1 MIKNFFKK
9 HSIHKKVV
17 KQFDWVFA
25 FNLPKFFILAAI
37 FSWGMASAYFQV
49 NSSYLSY
56 FNTNFNY
63 SDIVIYI
70 GFFLLLGGLNI
81 QSELDKL
88 KYTLNL
94 LKKNMLVDNNLNYPI
109 FSFIHP

>member
-17 KQFDWVFA
+17 KQLDWVFA

-37 FSWGMASAYFQV
+37 FLWGMASAYFQA
-49 NSSYLSY
+49 NSPYLSY

-63 SDIVIYI
+63 SDIV
-70 GFFLLLGGLNI
+70 
-81 QSELDKL
+81 
-88 KYTLNL
+88 YTLYFFN
-94 LKKNMLVDNNLNYPI
+94 
-109 FSFIHP
+109 

>member
-17 KQFDWVFA
+17 KQFDWLFA

-70 GFFLLLGGLNI
+70 CLL
-81 QSELDKL
+81 
-88 KYTLNL
+88 YTSPSPRDISGSR
-94 LKKNMLVDNNLNYPI
+94 MP
-109 FSFIHP
+109 SSA